1 MRINKA
7 VVLAIIL
14 LFLSLIVL
22 PLIQISEAESG
33 TIVLEPETIVVPAD
47 YSTIKDAVSHAEDG
61 DTVYVK
67 KGTYQESNI
76 IIDKA
81 ISLIGEDKESTI
93 ITGQSSPFML
103 MVNHSQVAISA
114 LTLIATNTKQPTVSA
129 IIFDK
134 ELVAIQLEQS
144 QNCNITGNM
153 IENSGNGIWVHS
165 SSNNLIEANTI
176 WDNYY
181 GIDITGF
188 STHNLIRNNDI
199 SSSNVGLRFSD
210 KNVNNTVV
218 SANKITSAYTGLFY
232 YFTSQNFVVGNY
244 LAYNTDATHFVG
256 STKNALHHNNFL
268 FNSRDISNDSSYY
281 DMIRVVK
288 SINYWDDGKE
298 GNHWDKYGGSGSN
311 GIGSTPYTINEF
323 NQDSYPLLNSV
334 NIENFVTYS
343 STALPYSTS
352 SPTPN
357 SNPNNS
363 PSPSPTPTVPEFSWL
378 TILLLLLFIPI
389 ALLSIV
395 RKRLQGNV

>member
-1 MRINKA
+1 MRTNKA

-14 LFLSLIVL
+14 LFLSLIVV

-33 TIVLEPETIVVPAD
+33 TTVLEPETIVVPAD
-47 YSTIKDAVSHAEDG
+47 YSTIKDAVSHADDG

-81 ISLIGEDKESTI
+81 ISLTGEDKESTI
-93 ITGQSSPFML
+93 ITGQSNPFML

-114 LTLIATNTKQPTVSA
+114 LTLVATNTKQPTVSA

-144 QNCNITGNM
+144 QNCNITGNK

-199 SSSNVGLRFSD
+199 SSSHVGLRFSD
-210 KNVNNTVV
+210 RNVNNTVV

-232 YFTSQNFVVGNY
+232 YFTSQNYVVGNY
-244 LAYNTDATHFVG
+244 IAYNTDATHFVG
-256 STKNALHHNNFL
+256 STKNVLHHNNFL
-268 FNSRDISNDSSYY
+268 FNSKDISNDSSYY
-281 DMIRVVK
+281 DLIRVVK

-298 GNHWDKYGGSGSN
+298 GNHWDKYRGTGSN
-311 GIGSTPYTINEF
+311 GIGSIPYTINEF
-323 NQDSYPLLNSV
+323 NQDNFPLLNPV
-334 NIENFVTYS
+334 NIENYLTYS

-363 PSPSPTPTVPEFSWL
+363 PSPSPTPSPSVPEFSWL
-378 TILLLLLFIPI
+378 TILSLFVIM
-389 ALLSIV
+389 LSVAVIL
-395 RKRLQGNV
+395 RYKK